1 MLHFSIHSKYENLAL
16 VENQNEPND
25 FLSKSEKIIL
35 AHLSDEQFGVS
46 ELAEAL
52 HMSRSNLLRKIKKAT
67 SLSASQYIRK
77 IRLNEAM
84 ELLKKGEFNV
94 SEVSYQVGFSSAS
107 YFIKCFREEYGY
119 SPGEAGRKEDREKDR
134 GSGRTRQLV
143 AIMFTDIKGYTALMQ
158 KDEDTAIAYR
168 SKHREVFE
176 SATKKYNGRILQYYG
191 DGTLSTFQSA
201 VDAVQCAIEMQLSFT
216 NEDPVL
222 PIRVGIHSGD
232 ILVSDQDIIG
242 DGVNV
247 AARIESLSQSGSVYI
262 SDKVYDEVKNHPEF
276 ITASK
281 GMHHLKNVTRPI
293 EVYQVSNHE
302 LGGIE
307 VIEDVLEENTE
318 KKSVLKWVALAAIM
332 LLVTTLTYFSGV
344 LEKDSGQIVLN
355 VDADK
360 SIAVLPFI
368 NESNDE
374 NNLYFVNGLM
384 ESTLSQLQLI
394 EDLRVISRT
403 SSEKY
408 RNAGKSLPEIAKEL
422 NVSYIVEGSGQ
433 RAGDQVQLSI
443 QLIDARNDQQI
454 WSERFV
460 REFTDIFELQNDIA
474 LKITNSVEAVITP
487 AELERLEQKP
497 TENLT
502 AYDYYLQAMEPFHSK
517 SKEGLLESIP
527 LFEKAISYDNEFALA
542 YANIAIAC
550 YLLDMN
556 QMEKQYTEKINSYS
570 DQALLHNPK
579 LAASI
584 IAKAFYY
591 LNTSNVK
598 LALSHFEKALEY
610 NPNSFVALQML
621 ADFYAHRVPNTSK
634 YLEYALKGIQRNNLN
649 SDSTAQSYSY
659 LSLSN
664 ALVQSGFFDEALKF
678 VNLSLDFDSNNYY
691 APHLKAFV
699 LFARDNDTKATQN
712 RVIELWERDTTRID
726 ILKDAAKMCTINK
739 DFDNALTYADRFVAM
754 RDALNSNAF
763 VAEDIS
769 LAYLYREKGML
780 EKAERFEKSFEAQC
794 EKDQTIYKSAYKALL
809 HAYRAEDNQAIA
821 QLEEFA
827 AQDNFQ
833 YWFLLM
839 DEDPM
844 MESVLKHQQAPKVFK
859 KIKQVFWDNHDRL
872 KEKLESEGLI

>member
-1 MLHFSIHSKYENLAL
+1 ME
-16 VENQNEPND
+16 ETQNTPND

-35 AHLSDEQFGVS
+35 ENLSNEQFGVS

-67 SLSASQYIRK
+67 NLSASQYIRK

-84 ELLKKGEFNV
+84 ELLKNGNLNV
-94 SEVSYQVGFSSAS
+94 SEVSYQVGFGSAS

-119 SPGEAGRKEDREKDR
+119 SPGEAGRKEDREKEG

-143 AIMFTDIKGYTALMQ
+143 AIMFTDIQGYTALMQ

-168 SKHREVFE
+168 ERHREVFE

-201 VDAVQCAIEMQLSFT
+201 VDAVQCAIEMQLAFT
-216 NEDPVL
+216 NEEPVL

-247 AARIESLSQSGSVYI
+247 AARIESLSTAGSVYI

-281 GMHHLKNVTRPI
+281 GVHNLKNVTRAI

-307 VIEDVLEENTE
+307 ADVVEPKEKKTE
-318 KKSVLKWVALAAIM
+318 KRSTFKWVALILTIVM
-332 LLVTTLTYFSGV
+332 VSTLAYFSGIF
-344 LEKDSGQIVLN
+344 EKDDAQVVMN

-384 ESTLSQLQLI
+384 ESTLNQLQLI

-408 RNAGKSLPEIAKEL
+408 RNAGKTLPEIATEL

-460 REFTDIFELQNDIA
+460 REFTDIFELQNEIA
-474 LKITNSVEAVITP
+474 LKITSSVEAVITP
-487 AELERLEQKP
+487 AELERLEERP

-502 AYDYYLQAMEPFHSK
+502 AYDYYLQAMELFHAQ
-517 SKEGLLESIP
+517 SKEGLLASIP

-542 YANIAIAC
+542 YANIAIAY

-556 QMEKQYTEKINSYS
+556 KMEKQYTEKINSYS

-579 LAASI
+579 LASSLI
-584 IAKAFYY
+584 SKAFYY
-591 LNTSNVK
+591 LNTNNIK

-649 SDSTAQSYSY
+649 ADSTAQSYSY

-664 ALVQSGFFDEALKF
+664 ALVQSGFFDEALKY
-678 VNLSLDFDSNNYY
+678 VNLSLAFDSNNYY

-712 RVIELWERDTTRID
+712 AVIELWERDTSRMD
-726 ILKDAAKMCTINK
+726 ILKDAAKMSTINK
-739 DFDNALTYADRFVAM
+739 DFDNALKYADRFVAM
-754 RDALNSNAF
+754 RDAMNSKAF
-763 VAEDIS
+763 IAEDIS
-769 LAYLYREKGML
+769 LAYLYRENGMP
-780 EKAERFEKSFEAQC
+780 EKAERFEKTYEAHC
-794 EKDQTIYKSAYKALL
+794 ETDQTIYKSVYKALL
-809 HAYRAEDNQAIA
+809 HAYRGEDQEAIED
-821 QLEEFA
+821 LKTFA

-839 DEDPM
+839 DEDPL
-844 MESVLKHQQAPKVFK
+844 MESVLKQPQAPKVFK
-859 KIKQVFWDNHDRL
+859 DIKKVFWDNHDRL